1 MNYNMHQIYCWNAS
15 CDVTYLVRPWNDWL
29 MALAVA
35 FGKMQYMGG
44 YCKDLKVCSG
54 VRGC

>member
-1 MNYNMHQIYCWNAS
+1 MHQIYCWNAS

-35 FGKMQYMGG
+35 FGKIQYMEG
-44 YCKDLKVCSG
+44 YWEELKICSG
-54 VRGC
+54 VSGC